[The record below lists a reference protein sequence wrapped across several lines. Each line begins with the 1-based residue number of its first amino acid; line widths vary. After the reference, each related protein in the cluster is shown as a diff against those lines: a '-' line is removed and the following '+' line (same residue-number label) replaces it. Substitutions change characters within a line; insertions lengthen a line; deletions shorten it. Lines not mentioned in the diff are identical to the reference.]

1 MCFGMLSAI
10 EVIERL
16 VVDDGQKSRG
26 HRKNVFNKEM
36 TYCGIACGI
45 HSQEDNIVLFEYAK
59 GILREGELPSINVSV
74 QEEVPPE
81 LIEKMS
87 NLKYRLKYNL

>member
-1 MCFGMLSAI
+1 MCFGMLNAV

-26 HRKNVFNKEM
+26 HRKNVYNKEM
-36 TYCGIACGI
+36 NYCGIACGF
-45 HSQEDNIVLFEYAK
+45 HSTEDNIVLFEYAK

-87 NLKYRLKYNL
+87 MKC

>member
-1 MCFGMLSAI
+1 MLTAI

-36 TYCGIACGI
+36 SYCGIASGC
-45 HSQEDNIVLFEYAK
+45 HSTQDNVVLFEYAK
-59 GILREGELPSINVSV
+59 GILRDGELPSINVSV

-87 NLKYRLKYNL
+87 MIVFNVKIMLI